1 MKIIKIAI
9 VATAAILAL
18 LLIVVAV
25 IAARFDANRYK
36 TELAALVKDRT
47 GRTLTLE
54 GPLSLSFFPKLAV
67 RAQTIALSG
76 AGGKGEFARVGELQ
90 LSLAL
95 LPLLSQQVV
104 VDRVALSGVSAE
116 VVRFRNGTTSI
127 DDLTGTAATD
137 RKGGKGDKD
146 SKDSRVSKDRSA
158 PSVALDVAGVDI
170 AIDGLTWRDERD
182 GGQWKL
188 SAVKL
193 ATGRIADD
201 APGKLRLGARI
212 EGVNPPMKADIDL
225 ASAYRFNFSRQTA
238 ALTDLSLKIAG
249 DLPSMKG
256 AKLAV
261 DGQVE
266 TDWGREKAGGTLTVK
281 FDESTLKTQFEV
293 QGFSPTMIS
302 FDADIDKLNV
312 DRYQAAAGG
321 GDKGGAASSAG
332 KAETKPA
339 GAEQPLDLEGL
350 KALNL
355 KGQLRIG
362 QLSVARLK
370 MEKVQLGLRAN
381 GGRVD
386 FNPVAASLYG
396 GTLAG
401 AAGINAQNY
410 QFTVKQQLS
419 GINIGPLLR
428 DVAEKDLLEG
438 RGKVVVDVQTTGR
451 TTTALKK
458 ALSGS
463 ASVELAD
470 GAVKGINLAES
481 LRKAKAALGS
491 RSAQEQAASKGDK
504 TDFSELTASFAIA
517 RGVANNK
524 DLSMKAP
531 FLRLGGAGD
540 LDIGENRMNY
550 LARAAV
556 VNTSAGQGGKDLES
570 LAGLTVPVRIS
581 GPFEALSYR
590 IDIGGMVSDTV
601 KQQVQEKVQ
610 ERVKDAVQDRLKGF
624 FSR

>member
-1 MKIIKIAI
+1 MKIIKIVLGVAAAI
-9 VATAAILAL
+9 VAL

-25 IAARFDANRYK
+25 IAARFDPNSYK
-36 TELAALVKDRT
+36 AELAALVKDKT

-67 RAQTIALSG
+67 RAEKIALSG
-76 AGGKGEFARVGELQ
+76 EGGKGAFARVGELR

-95 LPLLSQQVV
+95 LPLISQQVV
-104 VDRVALSGVSAE
+104 VDRVALTGVSAE
-116 VVRFRNGTTSI
+116 VVRFRNGKTSI
-127 DDLTGTAATD
+127 DDLTGEAAAD
-137 RKGGKGDKD
+137 KKDGKD
-146 SKDSRVSKDRSA
+146 SKDSKAAKV
-158 PSVALDVAGVDI
+158 PPVALDVAGVDI
-170 AIDGLTWRDERD
+170 AIDSLTWRDERD

-188 SAVKL
+188 SGVKL

-201 APGKLRLGARI
+201 APGKLSLAARV

-225 ASAYRFNFSRQTA
+225 ASAYRFNFSKQTA
-238 ALTDLSLKIAG
+238 SLSDLSLKIAG

-266 TDWGREKAGGTLTVK
+266 ADWGKEKAGGTLTVK
-281 FDESTLKTQFEV
+281 FDESTLKTKFEV
-293 QGFSPTMIS
+293 QGFSPAAIS

-312 DRYQAAAGG
+312 DRYVASGGG
-321 GDKGGAASSAG
+321 GDPAG
-332 KAETKPA
+332 KSGGSKAEGKSQTA
-339 GAEQPLDLEGL
+339 AEQPLDLEGL

-355 KGQLRIG
+355 KGQLRVG
-362 QLSVARLK
+362 QLIVAKLK
-370 MEKVQLGLRAN
+370 AEKVQLGLNAK

-386 FNPVAASLYG
+386 FNPIAASLYG

-401 AAGINAQNY
+401 TASVNANTY

-428 DVAEKDLLEG
+428 DVADKDLLEG

-451 TTTALKK
+451 TATALKK
-458 ALSGS
+458 ALGGS
-463 ASVELAD
+463 ANVELAD

-481 LRKAKAALGS
+481 LRKAKTALGS
-491 RSAQEQAASKGDK
+491 KSAEQAASKGDK

-517 RGVANNK
+517 KGVANNK

-540 LDIGENRMNY
+540 LDIGENRMDY
-550 LARAAV
+550 LAKAAV

-581 GPFEALSYR
+581 GPFEALSYK
-590 IDIGGMVSDTV
+590 IDIGSMVSDTV
-601 KQQVQEKVQ
+601 KQKVQ
-610 ERVKDAVQDRLKGF
+610 ESVKTQVQDRLKGLF
-624 FSR
+624 GR